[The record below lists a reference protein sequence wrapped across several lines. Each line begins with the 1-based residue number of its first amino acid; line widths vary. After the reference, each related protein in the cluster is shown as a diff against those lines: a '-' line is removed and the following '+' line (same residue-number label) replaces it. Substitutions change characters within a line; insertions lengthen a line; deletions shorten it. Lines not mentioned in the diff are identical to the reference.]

1 MFLTKKVPAF
11 ETWLKSAYSPIY
23 ERSSLGIKDR
33 LEYARG
39 KCEDSKYNLEE
50 MKFPLPTSHEDN
62 GRYMLRKALM
72 QQEIAQY
79 YQGRHETQNEL
90 PINEGETGVSSL

>member
-33 LEYARG
+33 LDYARA
-39 KCEDSKYNLEE
+39 KFEDSKDTLEE
-50 MKFPLPTSHEDN
+50 MKFPISTSHGDT
-62 GRYMLRKALM
+62 GRDMLRKALM
-72 QQEIAQY
+72 RQEIAQY

-90 PINEGETGVSSL
+90 PINEGETGVSNL

>member
-33 LEYARG
+33 LDHAMAQY
-39 KCEDSKYNLEE
+39 EDSKDTLEE
-50 MKFPLPTSHEDN
+50 MKL
-62 GRYMLRKALM
+62 A
-72 QQEIAQY
+72 
-79 YQGRHETQNEL
+79 
-90 PINEGETGVSSL
+90 